1 VSARQSD
8 GGRNG
13 GRNGDGDGGA
23 NGSGSADAGAAG
35 GEAGR
40 ELRKSAEGAAAG
52 NAQTAIRLD
61 VPVLVDEHRCI
72 RGCHICIDS
81 CPVDCL
87 SVNPV
92 TGKAHMQFDECWY
105 CLACE
110 LDCPKDAITVKIPF
124 LLR

>member
-1 VSARQSD
+1 MLLDDEAREPIK
-8 GGRNG
+8 
-13 GRNGDGDGGA
+13 A
-23 NGSGSADAGAAG
+23 
-35 GEAGR
+35 
-40 ELRKSAEGAAAG
+40 AEGRRAA
-52 NAQTAIRLD
+52 NAQTIIRLD
-61 VPVLVDEHRCI
+61 VPVLVDADRCI
-72 RGCHICIDS
+72 KGCHICIDS

-87 SVNPV
+87 SVSPL